1 MSKEVILRPVFN
13 RPEMLY
19 LSIEY
24 EIAARNYYNFPH
36 NLTTVFL
43 IEYGSPQKTID
54 LVKEYPFEKKII
66 TRTEKFGLSKNILEG
81 MKKSFSVAN
90 DYIIYIEDDILV
102 HKTYFEYMNVL
113 LNMDIGKFS
122 ILSPFNNNNK
132 GSINEVYKG
141 HHYAALAPLI
151 TKKFFNEYVIH
162 CVNPFYYVS
171 SNSRSKFVAALDKN
185 FIKNSRYKYK
195 KPVHNEQAGLINRLV
210 DIAMIQDDM
219 YVIMPK
225 VNRQIHIGYYGKNRP
240 GNLIGNSYEERL
252 DNLKNIIKENRFYEM
267 TKAKMY
273 NDYLIFDDRL
283 DEWDGNLYLKG

>member
-1 MSKEVILRPVFN
+1 MSQVILRPVFN
-13 RPEMLY
+13 RPEMLQ

-24 EIAARNYYNFPH
+24 EVLAREYFMLPGEFI
-36 NLTTVFL
+36 TVFL

-54 LVKEYPFEKKII
+54 LIKEYPFEKKII
-66 TRTEKFGLSKNILEG
+66 LRTEQYGLSKNILEG
-81 MKKSFSVAN
+81 MKEAFGIAN
-90 DYIIYIEDDILV
+90 DYIIYVEDDILI
-102 HKTYFEYMNVL
+102 HKTYFKYMNIL
-113 LNMDIGKFS
+113 LNMDIVKFS

-132 GSINEVYKG
+132 GSINEVYRG

-151 TKKFFNEYVIH
+151 TKKFFNDYIVH
-162 CVNPFYYVS
+162 CINSSYYAS
-171 SNSRSKFVAALDKN
+171 FNSRAKFVGSLDKN
-185 FIKNSRYKYK
+185 FINDSRYKYK

-252 DNLKNIIKENRFYEM
+252 DNLKSIIKENKFYEM
-267 TKAKMY
+267 TRAKMY

-283 DEWDGNLYLKG
+283 NKWDETLYLKG